1 MLSVLVY
8 RSMRMTRLQ
17 RTLLTVVPALGIASV
32 TLLGARP
39 LCAASA
45 ADSAAAQSLFE
56 QARTLLAQGHANEA
70 CPKLEE
76 SQRLD
81 PGTGTLLNLAQCYE
95 LTGRLAS
102 AWSKYLE
109 AAASA
114 RASDSTNREKMARKR
129 AEVLVPRLSKLMI
142 AVAPGAKAI
151 AGLEITRDGQP
162 VGSAQWD
169 QPIAADEGEHVI
181 SASAPGRAPFQ
192 TTVVVK
198 GEATTATV
206 NVPEL
211 ARQEAASAVPTPAPV
226 QPISA
231 PSPLAEQGSGLG
243 MQRTLALVAGGIG
256 VVGLGVGTV
265 FALKSKSKHDEAGK
279 YCDGSECTDP
289 RGVNAG
295 NDAHSAGNVATL
307 GMLVG
312 ALGVAGG
319 ITLWLTAPHAGSAP
333 KTELSLGPGSLRLR
347 GTW

>member
-1 MLSVLVY
+1 
-8 RSMRMTRLQ
+8 MRMTRLQ
-17 RTLLTVVPALGIASV
+17 RTLRTVVPALGIASL
-32 TLLGARP
+32 TFLGGRP
-39 LCAASA
+39 LSAAPAASA

-56 QARTLLAQGHANEA
+56 QARTLLAQGHAAEA

-81 PGTGTLLNLAQCYE
+81 PGTGTLLNVAQCYE

-102 AWSKYLE
+102 AWNKYLE

-114 RASDSTNREKMARKR
+114 RSSNSTKREKMARKR
-129 AEVLVPRLSKLMI
+129 AEALIPRLSKLAI
-142 AVAPGAKAI
+142 AVAPAARAI

-169 QPIAADEGEHVI
+169 LPIAADAGEHVI
-181 SASAPGRAPFQ
+181 SANAPGRVPFQ

-206 NVPEL
+206 EVPEL
-211 ARQEAASAVPTPAPV
+211 TRQEAARAAPA
-226 QPISA
+226 SA
-231 PSPLAEQGSGLG
+231 PAKPIQAPIPPADRGSGLG
-243 MQRTLALVAGGIG
+243 TERTLALVAGGIG

-265 FALKSKSKHDEAGK
+265 FALKSKSKHDEAEK
-279 YCDGSECTDP
+279 YCDGSQCTDP
-289 RGVNAG
+289 SGVTAG
-295 NDAHSAGNVATL
+295 NDAHSAGNVATI
-307 GMLVG
+307 GILVG